1 MSSAPVR
8 TAKFIARK
16 QWLICGSDDLQVRVF
31 NYNTMEKV
39 KAFDAHT
46 DYIRCLM
53 IHPTQSYILSS
64 SDDTTIKIWDWDT
77 NFSLVKSL
85 EDHVHYVMQIALHP
99 RDLNTFASCSLDKTI
114 KVWNLTSGTKAN
126 FTLTGHLF
134 GINCVSYYKGDKPYL
149 ISGGDDRLVKIWD
162 YQTKQCLHTLDG
174 HTNNISAALF
184 HPELPIIITSSED
197 GAVKLW
203 HSQTYRLESSL
214 VYSNL

>member
-1 MSSAPVR
+1 
-8 TAKFIARK
+8 
-16 QWLICGSDDLQVRVF
+16 
-31 NYNTMEKV
+31 MEKV

-46 DYIRCLM
+46 DYIRSLM

-64 SDDTTIKIWDWDT
+64 SDDTTIKIWDWDN

-85 EDHVHYVMQIALHP
+85 EDHVHYVMQLALHP
-99 RDLNTFASCSLDKTI
+99 RDLNTFASCSLDKSI
-114 KVWNLTSGTKAN
+114 KVWNLASGTKAN

-134 GINCVSYYKGDKPYL
+134 GVNCVNYYKGDKPYL

-174 HTNNISAALF
+174 HTNNISSAVF
-184 HPELPIIITSSED
+184 HPELPIILTSSED

-203 HSQTYRLESSL
+203 HSTTYRLETSL
-214 VYSNL
+214 HYSNFANIFFFKLNKRHGSRMGFGHR